1 LSRFK
6 ACADLGITTL
16 DTAEIYGGYLVE
28 EAIGGALKLDPAFRS
43 KIEIVTKCGIY
54 VPCEFHPDRKVAH
67 YNVTAARIIKSAEKS
82 LRFMGIDHI
91 DLLLVHRPDWLT
103 SADETAE
110 GLNKLLKDGKIRS
123 AGVSNYN
130 VHQFDLLN
138 SRMDQPLVTNQIEF
152 SLLHMDPIY
161 DGTADQ
167 CQRLHS
173 AHGLVP
179 ARQRCLDGAKRS
191 RRRKVA
197 RQGRRTLRQVRR
209 CHARSARL
217 RLDHGASLLPAADH
231 RHQQAGAHPG
241 RGESGGDQARARG
254 LVWFTAWQAA
264 KGQGS
269 SGHPCRREGHPGGM
283 HDRAATESFSGMRSL
298 FKPGVTAPDRDRVDH
313 VHLPVPGPAAGI
325 APVKSPRLG
334 ELVDVAEHELAVA
347 DAIA

>member
-1 LSRFK
+1 MITRHRIAPNGPEFSRLVYGTWRILDDEDKANCTPQALLNRFK
-6 ACADLGITTL
+6 ACADMGITTL
-16 DTAEIYGGYLVE
+16 DTAEIYGSYKVE

-103 SADETAE
+103 SADETAA

-130 VHQFDLLN
+130 VHQFELLN

-167 CQRLHS
+167 CQRHRILPMAWS
-173 AHGLVP
+173 PLAK
-179 ARQRCLDGAKRS
+179 GALMEK
-191 RRRKVA
+191 K
-197 RQGRRTLRQVRR
+197 
-209 CHARSARL
+209 
-217 RLDHGASLLPAADH
+217 DPAAVRLHAKAAELSAKYGGATLD
-231 RHQQAGAHPG
+231 QLAYAWIMAHPSMPLPIIG
-241 RGESGGDQARARG
+241 TNKLDRIQAVTQAAGIQLEREDWYG
-254 LVWFTAWQAA
+254 LWQAA
-264 KGQGS
+264 M
-269 SGHPCRREGHPGGM
+269 GH
-283 HDRAATESFSGMRSL
+283 
-298 FKPGVTAPDRDRVDH
+298 GVP
-313 VHLPVPGPAAGI
+313 
-325 APVKSPRLG
+325 
-334 ELVDVAEHELAVA
+334 
-347 DAIA
+347 